1 MGGKLIKIERTL
13 YENRSVPGLRQKAK
27 GGEPIVVSGKQ
38 LEKLIER
45 LGLLVVDEN
54 PYTRKLTRMMLMNIG
69 AKSIFEAADGLSALD
84 VIRNVNPDIM
94 LMDWDIPVL
103 SGPQIMHIV
112 RSPGV
117 FAKPLL
123 PIIMLTPRASR
134 TRVNEAIRLGVHE
147 VLTKPTSPKMLQD
160 RLLSILVNPRPMV
173 QVGKYL
179 VPEPRR
185 LAPGNDVAPG
195 NGVVSGKDVAPGDDV
210 APGIDIAPGDDVAS
224 DVKKVA

>member
-1 MGGKLIKIERTL
+1 MDRPPVERRAGHRRMPKSIKLEQFHSG
-13 YENRSVPGLRQKAK
+13 NRSVPGLRQNAY
-27 GGEPIVVSGKQ
+27 EPESVVVSAKQ

-69 AKSIFEAADGLSALD
+69 AKSIFEAGDGLAALD

-94 LMDWDIPVL
+94 LMDWEIPVL

-117 FAKPLL
+117 FAKPFL

-134 TRVNEAIRLGVHE
+134 TRVHEAIRLGVHE
-147 VLTKPTSPKMLQD
+147 VLTKPTSPKMLHV
-160 RLLSILVNPRPMV
+160 RLLAVLVNPRPMV
-173 QVGKYL
+173 QIGKYL

-185 LAPGNDVAPG
+185 LVPGADA
-195 NGVVSGKDVAPGDDV
+195 
-210 APGIDIAPGDDVAS
+210 I
-224 DVKKVA
+224 KVA

>member
-1 MGGKLIKIERTL
+1 MQSQ
-13 YENRSVPGLRQKAK
+13 RSWATTEAQRRGVF
-27 GGEPIVVSGKQ
+27 VVSAKQ

-94 LMDWDIPVL
+94 LMDWDLPVL

-117 FAKPLL
+117 FAKPFP
-123 PIIMLTPRASR
+123 PIIIFTPRA
-134 TRVNEAIRLGVHE
+134 
-147 VLTKPTSPKMLQD
+147 PP
-160 RLLSILVNPRPMV
+160 
-173 QVGKYL
+173 
-179 VPEPRR
+179 PRR
-185 LAPGNDVAPG
+185 EEGER
-195 NGVVSGKDVAPGDDV
+195 
-210 APGIDIAPGDDVAS
+210 
-224 DVKKVA
+224 

>member
-1 MGGKLIKIERTL
+1 MWRWPCPDAPAEAGHEYSAAAPRRGFAAKLIKLERFDL
-13 YENRSVPGLRQKAK
+13 SHRSVPGLPPGAK
-27 GGEPIVVSGKQ
+27 GLEFIAVSAKQ
-38 LEKLIER
+38 LEKLVEP

-69 AKSIFEAADGLSALD
+69 AKSIFEASDGLSALD

-117 FAKPLL
+117 FTKPFL
-123 PIIMLTPRASR
+123 PIIMLTPHASR

-173 QVGKYL
+173 QVGKYW

-185 LAPGNDVAPG
+185 LA
-195 NGVVSGKDVAPGDDV
+195 SGGD
-210 APGIDIAPGDDVAS
+210 AI
-224 DVKKVA
+224 KVA

>member
-1 MGGKLIKIERTL
+1 MGGGSAPGSLKIERCG
-13 YENRSVPGLRQKAK
+13 YPERSTPGLPGDAR
-27 GGEPIVVSGKQ
+27 GVERVVSAKQ

-69 AKSIFEAADGLSALD
+69 AKSIFEAADGLAALD

-117 FAKPLL
+117 FAKPFL

-134 TRVNEAIRLGVHE
+134 TRVAEAIRLGVHE

-173 QVGKYL
+173 QVGKYY

-185 LAPGNDVAPG
+185 PASGNDVM
-195 NGVVSGKDVAPGDDV
+195 
-210 APGIDIAPGDDVAS
+210 
-224 DVKKVA
+224 KVA

>member
-1 MGGKLIKIERTL
+1 MDTRV
-13 YENRSVPGLRQKAK
+13 R
-27 GGEPIVVSGKQ
+27 
-38 LEKLIER
+38 
-45 LGLLVVDEN
+45 LLVVDEN

-69 AKSIFEAADGLSALD
+69 AKSIFEAADGLAALD

-117 FAKPLL
+117 FAKPFL

-134 TRVNEAIRLGVHE
+134 TRIAEAIRLGVHE

-173 QVGKYL
+173 QIGKYY

-185 LAPGNDVAPG
+185 LASGNDVM
-195 NGVVSGKDVAPGDDV
+195 
-210 APGIDIAPGDDVAS
+210 
-224 DVKKVA
+224 KVA

>member
-1 MGGKLIKIERTL
+1 MEL
-13 YENRSVPGLRQKAK
+13 
-27 GGEPIVVSGKQ
+27 IVVSAKQ

-45 LGLLVVDEN
+45 IGLLVVDEN

-69 AKSIFEAADGLSALD
+69 AKSIFEAADGLAALD

-117 FAKPLL
+117 FAKPFL

-134 TRVNEAIRLGVHE
+134 TRVSEAIRLGVHE

-160 RLLSILVNPRPMV
+160 RLLSILVKPRPMV
-173 QVGKYL
+173 QVDKYY

-185 LAPGNDVAPG
+185 LAPKDDAATRAAENPGSEPMADAIPSQGNNQPTWTPLPRRSPRSM
-195 NGVVSGKDVAPGDDV
+195 NSF
-210 APGIDIAPGDDVAS
+210 S
-224 DVKKVA
+224 

>member
-1 MGGKLIKIERTL
+1 
-13 YENRSVPGLRQKAK
+13 
-27 GGEPIVVSGKQ
+27 VSGKQ

-45 LGLLVVDEN
+45 IGLLVVDEN

-69 AKSIFEAADGLSALD
+69 AKSIFEAADGLAALD
-84 VIRNVNPDIM
+84 VIRTVNPDIM

-103 SGPQIMHIV
+103 SGAQIMHIV

-117 FAKPLL
+117 FAKPFP

-147 VLTKPTSPKMLQD
+147 VLTKPTSPKMVQD
-160 RLLSILVNPRPMV
+160 RRLSILVNPRPMA
-173 QVGKYL
+173 QIGKYF

-185 LAPGNDVAPG
+185 Q
-195 NGVVSGKDVAPGDDV
+195 
-210 APGIDIAPGDDVAS
+210 AS
-224 DVKKVA
+224 ISEVMKVA

>member
-1 MGGKLIKIERTL
+1 V
-13 YENRSVPGLRQKAK
+13 SAK
-27 GGEPIVVSGKQ
+27 K

-45 LGLLVVDEN
+45 LGLLIVDDN
-54 PYTRKLTRMMLMNIG
+54 PYTRKLTRTMLMNIG
-69 AKSIFEAADGLSALD
+69 AKSIFEAADGLAALD
-84 VIRNVNPDIM
+84 IIRNMSPDIM
-94 LMDWDIPVL
+94 LMDWDVPVL

-117 FAKPLL
+117 FAKPFL
-123 PIIMLTPRASR
+123 PIIMLTSTASR

-173 QVGKYL
+173 QIGKYF

-185 LAPGNDVAPG
+185 TAGTADAAVA
-195 NGVVSGKDVAPGDDV
+195 
-210 APGIDIAPGDDVAS
+210 
-224 DVKKVA
+224 